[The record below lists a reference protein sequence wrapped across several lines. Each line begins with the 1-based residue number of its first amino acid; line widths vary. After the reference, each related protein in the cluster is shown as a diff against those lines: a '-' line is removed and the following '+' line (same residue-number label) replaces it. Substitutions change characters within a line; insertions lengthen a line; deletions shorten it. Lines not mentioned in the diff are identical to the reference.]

1 MKITIDDRFIIEGG
15 AHDFILSE
23 LRAVTRGDNTGQ
35 QTKVRLGYYA
45 KLEQLI
51 LALITHD
58 VKQSDVQSIQAM
70 QQHIDR
76 IALQCEKAFSEVAA

>member
-15 AHDFILSE
+15 AHDFILYE
-23 LRAVTRGDNTGQ
+23 LRTVTRGDNAGQ

-51 LALITHD
+51 RALITHD

-76 IALQCEKAFSEVAA
+76 IALQCEKAFGEVAA

>member
-1 MKITIDDRFIIEGG
+1 MKITIDDRYIIEGG
-15 AHDFILSE
+15 THDFILSE
-23 LRAVTRGDNTGQ
+23 LRTVTRGDNTGQ

-51 LALITHD
+51 RALITHD

>member
-1 MKITIDDRFIIEGG
+1 MKITIDDRFVIEGG

-23 LRAVTRGDNTGQ
+23 LRIVARGDNKGQ

-51 LALITHD
+51 RALITHD

-76 IALQCEKAFSEVAA
+76 IAMQCEKAFGEIAA

>member
-1 MKITIDDRFIIEGG
+1 MKITIDERYIIEVG

-23 LRAVTRGDNTGQ
+23 LRTVSRGDNAGQ

-51 LALITHD
+51 RVLITHD
-58 VKQSDVQSIQAM
+58 VKQSDVESIQAM

>member
-23 LRAVTRGDNTGQ
+23 LRTVTRGDNAGQ

-51 LALITHD
+51 RALITHD

>member
-23 LRAVTRGDNTGQ
+23 LRTVTRGDNTGQ

-51 LALITHD
+51 RALITHD
-58 VKQSDVQSIQAM
+58 VKQSDVQSIQTM
-70 QQHIDR
+70 QQHIER
-76 IALQCEKAFSEVAA
+76 VALQCEKAFSEVEA

>member
-1 MKITIDDRFIIEGG
+1 MKITIDDRYIIEGG

-23 LRAVTRGDNTGQ
+23 LRTVTRGDNTGQ

-51 LALITHD
+51 RALITHD

-76 IALQCEKAFSEVAA
+76 IALHCEKAFGEVAA